1 MNRVLAKAS
10 LIVLAVCMLVA
21 TSSQAQTPRATPV
34 GVGETAPDF
43 ALQDHRGH
51 KITLSD
57 SRGKSPVVLVFYRG
71 YW

>member
-1 MNRVLAKAS
+1 MKRVLAKTS
-10 LIVLAVCMLVA
+10 LIVLAVCMMVA
-21 TSSQAQTPRATPV
+21 VSSQAQTPRATPV
-34 GVGETAPDF
+34 GVGEKAPDF

-51 KITLSD
+51 KTTLSE